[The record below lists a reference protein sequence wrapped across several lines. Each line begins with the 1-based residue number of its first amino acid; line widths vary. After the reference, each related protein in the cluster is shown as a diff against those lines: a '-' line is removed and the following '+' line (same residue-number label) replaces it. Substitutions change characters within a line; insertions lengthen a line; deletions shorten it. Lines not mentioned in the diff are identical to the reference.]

1 MESHRECE
9 AEELPLEGDVATH
22 VGVSTSGSAEV
33 EEVAGDEVLLP
44 VLAESHDDEQP
55 TVAATSFTQQWPVTE
70 PANEGAPRAITVQL
84 FGPYSIT
91 AYGQPVETG
100 LRRRS
105 KMLLAW
111 YMLRPD
117 GATSEEAID
126 ALWPE
131 TAPQDIHKA
140 FWRAVGDL
148 RSRLSDPAHESIE
161 VLSRVG
167 EHYLPTA
174 ADIECDLWT
183 FQCALGDAARAT
195 DDRVARSALRRATD
209 AYTGDLLVGSDYP
222 WVEPVRRDLHRR
234 FLDAM
239 LRLAEIED
247 QLGHSESAVAVLEK
261 AIEMDRYAEEPYRR
275 LMTLHAARNRPGTV
289 AATWQL
295 LNSRLGD
302 LDLEVEDATSRLY
315 HSLSGT
321 KSKPARIRHPAKA
334 S

>member
-1 MESHRECE
+1 
-9 AEELPLEGDVATH
+9 
-22 VGVSTSGSAEV
+22 
-33 EEVAGDEVLLP
+33 
-44 VLAESHDDEQP
+44 
-55 TVAATSFTQQWPVTE
+55 
-70 PANEGAPRAITVQL
+70 VQL
-84 FGPYSIT
+84 FGPYGIA

-117 GATSEEAID
+117 GATPEETID

-131 TAPQDIHKA
+131 TPPEDIHKA
-140 FWRAVGDL
+140 FWRALGDL
-148 RSRLSDPAHESIE
+148 RTRLSNPELESIE

-167 EHYLPTA
+167 EHYLPA
-174 ADIECDLWT
+174 AAEIECDLWT
-183 FQCALGDAARAT
+183 FQCALGEASRAT
-195 DDRVARSALRRATD
+195 DDKEAGPALRRATD

-234 FLDAM
+234 CLDAL
-239 LRLAEIED
+239 LRLAEIEN
-247 QLGHSESAVAVLEK
+247 QVGNPENAVVALEK

-275 LMTLHAARNRPGTV
+275 LMILQAARDRPGTV

-295 LNSRLGD
+295 LQSRLSD

-321 KSKPARIRHPAKA
+321 RSKPTRNRHPVRA